1 MKIKNLT
8 IGKRITVGFI
18 LLLALGAI
26 LASLATLRM
35 LVASRGAEHLSEVLM
50 PQAQIASQLRNGLG
64 GLQREARGYS
74 YTGDPDSLAYARMF
88 LAEMV
93 KAMQTGTALT
103 ATRSEMNTL
112 RQDLAKATGSLEQ
125 FRSQLDATEANMTEL
140 AAIRGD
146 LTQAAQGFESALFA
160 YIADQN
166 GKLER
171 EIREAFPAEKVQARL
186 NKTIL
191 ANQILD
197 HFNAIRIVSYR
208 VQALRSATE
217 LDSALPRFD
226 TIKMNEQTLL
236 AETTQGVNRE
246 QLAEVGRNAD
256 AYRTGIERLVK
267 NVNEAQE
274 ILNARVAV
282 AAELQ
287 AVIEKIQHQA
297 EQGAFNYAQQSAA
310 SLGFA
315 SRLLIIG
322 LVGQIVLGLISGLL
336 IIRSVTRA
344 LTKTAESLSQGALQ
358 VAAASA
364 QVSSSSQSLAEG
376 ASEQAASL
384 EEISSSVEELASMTK
399 RNADNAQSGK
409 VSSGQARAAA
419 ETGAS
424 EMEQMQ
430 TAMNAIQQSSND
442 ISKII
447 KTIDE
452 IAFQT
457 NILALNAAVEAARA
471 GEAGAGFAVVAD
483 EVRSLAQ
490 RSAVA
495 AKETA
500 DKIDD
505 ATKRSAQGVEISGRV
520 ATGLQQILIKARE
533 VDQLVGEIATASH
546 EQSEGI
552 SQINNAISQMDKV
565 TQSNAAGAEE
575 TASAAEQLNAQSEE
589 LRTASQELA
598 ALVGMKT
605 GEAGPQAGHKEAPV
619 ARPTLM
625 PDKAAA

>member
-1 MKIKNLT
+1 MKTKNLT
-8 IGKRITVGFI
+8 IGKRITVGFV
-18 LLLALGAI
+18 LLLVLGAI
-26 LASLATLRM
+26 LASLATSRM
-35 LVASRGAEHLSEVLM
+35 LTASRGAEHLAEVLM
-50 PQAQIASQLRNGLG
+50 PESQIASRLRNGLA
-64 GLQREARGYS
+64 GLQREARGYG

-88 LAEMV
+88 LADMV
-93 KAMQTGTALT
+93 KTIETGKILT
-103 ATRSEMNTL
+103 ATRSELNTL
-112 RQDLAKATGSLEQ
+112 RQDLGKATGSLEL
-125 FRSQLDATEANMTEL
+125 FRSHLDATETNLNDL

-146 LTQAAQGFESALFA
+146 LTQAAQGFENAIFA
-160 YIADQN
+160 YMADQK

-171 EIREAFPAEKVQARL
+171 EITEALPPEKIQARV

-191 ANQILD
+191 ANQIID
-197 HFNAIRIVSYR
+197 HIDAIRIASYR
-208 VQALRSATE
+208 AQALRSPAE
-217 LDSALPRFD
+217 LDSTLPRFD
-226 TIKMNEQTLL
+226 KIKVNETTLL

-256 AYRTGIERLVK
+256 AYRAGIERLVK

-274 ILNARVAV
+274 ILNARVAA

-287 AVIEKIQHQA
+287 TVIEKIQQQA
-297 EQGAFNYAQQSAA
+297 EQGTLNYSQQSAA

-315 SRLLIIG
+315 SRVMIIG
-322 LVGQIVLGLISGLL
+322 LISQILIGLVSGLL

-358 VAAASA
+358 VAAASG

-399 RNADNAQSGK
+399 RNADSAQSGK

-505 ATKRSAQGVEISGRV
+505 ATKRSAQGVEISSRV
-520 ATGLQQILIKARE
+520 ATGLQQILAKARE

-552 SQINNAISQMDKV
+552 SQINMAISQMDKV
-565 TQSNAAGAEE
+565 TQSNAASAEE
-575 TASAAEQLNAQSEE
+575 TASAAEELNAQSEE
-589 LRTASQELA
+589 LRATSQELA

-605 GEAGPQAGHKEAPV
+605 GDAGVPSETKAEAVAHPAPT
-619 ARPTLM
+619 PK
-625 PDKAAA
+625 KAA